1 MLMRN
6 RPISA
11 YWTLSF
17 VPQHCINERVH
28 LVIEGTFNIIYDFVT
43 VLIPIP
49 IVMRLNLPLRQRII
63 VALLFGMGFV
73 VCFAGVVRTYYMYR
87 VTDGYHDV
95 TWDAYPVWFGT
106 AIELYL
112 GIVCSNFLEMSSRY
126 LQELRSL
133 PQHHQQSPFSLVTSR
148 NSFPLPTE
156 VKRLHSLLRVKTTH
170 STPSRAFPREIERQV
185 RELSSTSFLG
195 QVVI

>member
-1 MLMRN
+1 MRN

-112 GIVCSNFLEMSSRY
+112 GIVCSKFLMISSTY
-126 LQELRSL
+126 LRKCRSVR
-133 PQHHQQSPFSLVTSR
+133 QHHQPSPFSLVTSR
-148 NSFPLPTE
+148 NSFPLPPE
-156 VKRLHSLLRVKTTH
+156 VKRLHSLLRAKTTR
-170 STPSRAFPREIERQV
+170 STLFTASPREIERQV
-185 RELSSTSFLG
+185 RGLSSTSFLERM
-195 QVVI
+195 VI